1 MLKKRVRKQL
11 LRGWALFRLWLQAA
25 FQKVV
30 KGGRPRVRPLQRG
43 RRRRGDEQQR
53 AQGEQQRLALDQQRE
68 NNDMQIDQQRLQQ
81 QDQIATERNAVTL
94 AKMNQS
100 GGQNAPRTQ

>member
-1 MLKKRVRKQL
+1 MADQLSGAGKEQPDPLIELKKQE
-11 LRGWALFRLWLQAA
+11 LQQVA
-25 FQKVV
+25 
-30 KGGRPRVRPLQRG
+30 QR
-43 RRRRGDEQQR
+43 DQQR
-53 AQGEQQRLALDQQRE
+53 AQGEQQRLAFDQQRE